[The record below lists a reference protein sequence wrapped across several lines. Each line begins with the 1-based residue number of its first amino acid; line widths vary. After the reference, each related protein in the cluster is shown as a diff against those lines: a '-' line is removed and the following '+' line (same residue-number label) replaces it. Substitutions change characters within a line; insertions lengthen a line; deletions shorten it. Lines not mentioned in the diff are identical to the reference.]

1 MLVSFH
7 STTSPSLAERN
18 WAALAHLSALLTVL
32 AGAYTGGVG
41 AVLALFVPLGMYLY
55 FGTRSRYV
63 AYHALQATAFQALGG
78 AALVLLALATFVV
91 LAGAWLLTG
100 LLTLALIGLA
110 LWPVVLIVTLL
121 AVACGLGLG
130 AAWLAYP
137 VWGAYRAQTG
147 AVFEY
152 PMVGRW
158 AQRLLRA

>member
-1 MLVSFH
+1 MFASFH
-7 STTSPSLAERN
+7 STPSPSLAERN
-18 WAALAHLSALLTVL
+18 WAALAHLSAALTVL
-32 AGAYTGGVG
+32 VGMYTGGVG
-41 AVLALFVPLGMYLY
+41 AVLALLIPLGMYVY
-55 FGTRSRYV
+55 FGNRSRYV

-78 AALVLLALATFVV
+78 VALVLMILATFIFVTGV
-91 LAGAWLLTG
+91 WLVTG

-121 AVACGLGLG
+121 AGACVLG
-130 AAWLAYP
+130 AGAVWLAYP
-137 VWGAYRAQTG
+137 AWGAYRAQTG